1 MSKKTWILISCL
13 VLSLTLGLGGSL
25 AYLTDTDTKVN
36 TFTMGDV
43 DIEVE
48 EPTGQTY
55 PGLKP
60 GVTIDKEAKI
70 NNIGDNDA
78 WVWLTVAIP
87 QQIADVVTP
96 VWNTGVEVDCVDTIK
111 DNAGNEFKQY
121 TVRVDKVLVAG
132 GSTGNLLTD
141 VTMSSLVDY
150 VDGKYYKVEGGNRE
164 EIDYDLSRFDV
175 IVTGYAIQK
184 DGFENVEAAYEAY
197 TAQWGEAELNSTTV
211 DVATSEELAAALA
224 TDVKNIVVNLNGDAT
239 YDVAAWAANGIG
251 GASTEKVTIIGNGNT
266 LTFNQTNSD
275 WNNVVTSNG
284 ATLVLQDV
292 KLSNSGY
299 NNGPWNRHDINFA
312 CDVEMVNVV
321 SDKAFAFKA
330 GAKLTNVT
338 ISDANESDT
347 YAIWIQPNGQKVTL
361 DNCVIDMLEC
371 TDGRGIK
378 IDEQYVDAPKQVT
391 LVVKN
396 TTFKTEEKAAIIVKC
411 TVGADITATGND
423 ISGVA
428 ADSTNVVWVDKAS
441 AAYADLVTVNGCL
454 KIVEP

>member
-1 MSKKTWILISCL
+1 M
-13 VLSLTLGLGGSL
+13 
-25 AYLTDTDTKVN
+25 
-36 TFTMGDV
+36 
-43 DIEVE
+43 
-48 EPTGQTY
+48 
-55 PGLKP
+55 
-60 GVTIDKEAKI
+60 
-70 NNIGDNDA
+70 
-78 WVWLTVAIP
+78 
-87 QQIADVVTP
+87 
-96 VWNTGVEVDCVDTIK
+96 
-111 DNAGNEFKQY
+111 AG
-121 TVRVDKVLVAG
+121 A
-132 GSTGNLLTD
+132 STGNLLTD

-150 VDGKYYKVEGGNRE
+150 VDGKYYKVEGGNRV
-164 EIDYDLSRFDV
+164 EIDYDLSRFDM

-184 DGFENVEAAYEAY
+184 DGFDTVEAAYEAY
-197 TAQWGEAELNSTTV
+197 TAQWGEAVLNSTTV
-211 DVATSEELAAALA
+211 DVATSEELGAALA

-330 GAKLTNVT
+330 GAKLNNVT
-338 ISDANESDT
+338 INDANTSST
-347 YAIWIQPNGQKVTL
+347 YAIWIQPNGQTVTL
-361 DNCVIDMLEC
+361 DGCTIDMLAC

-378 IDEQYVDAPKQVT
+378 IDEQYVGVPEKVT

-396 TTFKTEEKAAIIVKC
+396 TTFKTAAKAAIIVKS
-411 TVGADITATGND
+411 VAGADVIIENVD
-423 ISGVA
+423 ISAVA
-428 ADSTNVVWVDKAS
+428 ADAVNPVWVDEAS
-441 AAYADLVTVNGCL
+441 KDYADKVIVTGGT
-454 KIVEP
+454 KILEPYPPSVHPTPGWAAPKGHARCALRLPRRISMRKELCP

>member
-96 VWNTGVEVDCVDTIK
+96 VWNTGVEVDRVDTIK

-121 TVRVDKVLVAG
+121 TVRVDEVLVAG
-132 GSTGNLLTD
+132 ASTGNLLTD

-150 VDGKYYKVEGGNRE
+150 VDGKYYKVEGGNRV

-184 DGFENVEAAYEAY
+184 DGFDTVEAAYEAY
-197 TAQWGEAELNSTTV
+197 TAQWGEAVLNSTTV
-211 DVATSEELAAALA
+211 DVATSEELVAALA
-224 TDVKNIVVNLNGDAT
+224 TDVQNIVVNLTGDVE
-239 YDVAAWAANGIG
+239 YVIDAWERNAMG
-251 GASTEKVTIIGNGNT
+251 GASTEGITIIGNGHT
-266 LTFNQTNSD
+266 LSFSMINRD
-275 WNNVVTSNG
+275 WNNIVTNG
-284 ATLVLQDV
+284 AKLTL
-292 KLSNSGY
+292 
-299 NNGPWNRHDINFA
+299 NNVNLVATNEANNTWNGHDLVFD
-312 CDVEMVNVV
+312 CDVEMTNVV
-321 SDKAFAFKA
+321 SNRAFAFEA
-330 GAKLTNVT
+330 NAKLTNVT
-338 ISDANESDT
+338 ISDANDKDT
-347 YAIWIQPNGQKVTL
+347 YAIWIRPNGQTVTL
-361 DNCVIDMLEC
+361 DNCVIDMLDC
-371 TDGRGIK
+371 TNGRGIK
-378 IDEQYVDAPKQVT
+378 IDDQYVDAPEKVT

-396 TTFKTEEKAAIIVKC
+396 TTFKTEAKSAILVKC
-411 TVGADITATGND
+411 AAGADITATGND